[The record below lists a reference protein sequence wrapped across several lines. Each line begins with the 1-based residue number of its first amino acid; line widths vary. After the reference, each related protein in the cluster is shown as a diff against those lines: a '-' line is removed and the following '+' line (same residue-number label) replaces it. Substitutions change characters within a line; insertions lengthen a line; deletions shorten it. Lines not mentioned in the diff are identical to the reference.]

1 MKPEANRRRFLS
13 TCLVGSAITPAP
25 FAYAG
30 AQGKPASQ
38 GMFNVRDFGATGAGG
53 AVETKAL
60 QSAIDAAAAAGG
72 TVYFPA
78 GTYLSG
84 TLRLKSHVTLHL
96 EGGATLL
103 GSTNL
108 ADYPAL
114 QPELRSSVDRETDK
128 SLIFGEN
135 LENVS
140 LTGRGTINGQGAAF
154 KEGDRTRPFLIR
166 FIQCRDAQVS
176 GLTLLD
182 SPMWVQHYLACD
194 NLILRGL
201 TVHSRA
207 NHNNDGIDIDS
218 CQKVFIADCE
228 VFSEDDA
235 ICLKSSID
243 RPCRDVTITNC
254 VVSSLCNGFKMGTGS
269 VGGFDNITISNCT
282 VYDTTLSGIALEIV
296 DGGRMENVVISNIV
310 MRNVR
315 SAIFLRLGNRAA
327 PAYEGAPKP
336 GLGSFRNVILSNIE
350 ANGADKVGCALSGL
364 PERSIEN
371 VTLSNIRIRFEGGGN
386 FTDAGR
392 TPPERP
398 EAYPEYN
405 MFGVLPAYG
414 FYCRHVKNL
423 RFLNTQV
430 ALERE
435 DLRPA
440 LVCEDV
446 EDLRLADFEA
456 ANSNPSLLLR
466 NTRNAWI
473 ESSRAPKGNEVY
485 LRLEGKQTENIFLS
499 GNDLRNSKK
508 PVDRA
513 ADVAPGAVVTD
524 HAGADH

>member
-1 MKPEANRRRFLS
+1 MQSNDSRRRFLGTWLGGGALAVS
-13 TCLVGSAITPAP
+13 PAASVATPN
-25 FAYAG
+25 
-30 AQGKPASQ
+30 PATSQ
-38 GMFNVRDFGATGAGG
+38 GIFNVKDFGATGAGR

-60 QSAIDAAAAAGG
+60 QSAIDAAASAGGG
-72 TVYFPA
+72 TVYFPV

-84 TLRLKSHVTLHL
+84 TLLLKSHVTVHL
-96 EGGATLL
+96 EGGAVLL

-108 ADYPAL
+108 ADYPSI
-114 QPELRSSVDRETDK
+114 QPKLRASTDK
-128 SLIFGEN
+128 EVDKSILYGES

-154 KEGDRTRPFLIR
+154 KEGDHTRPYLIR
-166 FIQCRDAQVS
+166 FVECRDVQVS

-182 SPMWVQHYLACD
+182 SPMWVQQYLGCD
-194 NLILRGL
+194 NLVIRGL
-201 TVHSRA
+201 TVHSRC

-218 CQKVFIADCE
+218 CQKVFVSDCE
-228 VFSEDDA
+228 VFSEDDG

-254 VVSSLCNGFKMGTGS
+254 AVSSLCNGFKMGTGS
-269 VGGFDNITISNCT
+269 VGGFQNIAISNST

-296 DGGRMENVVISNIV
+296 DGGLMENVVISNIA

-315 SAIFLRLGNRAA
+315 SAIFLRLGNRAT

-336 GLGSFRNVILSNIE
+336 GLGFMRNITISNIQ
-350 ANGADKVGCALSGL
+350 ANGADKVGCAISGL
-364 PERSIEN
+364 PERCIEN
-371 VTLSNIRIRFEGGGN
+371 VTLDNIRIRFEGGGN

-392 TPPERP
+392 SPAERP

-405 MFGVLPAYG
+405 MFGVLPGYA

-440 LVCEDV
+440 LVCDDV
-446 EDLRLADFEA
+446 DEIRLSDFEA
-456 ANSNPSLLLR
+456 ANSNPLLLLR

-473 ESSRAPKGNEVY
+473 ESSRAPKGNEVF
-485 LRLEGKQTENIFLS
+485 LRLEGKQTENISLAN
-499 GNDLRNSKK
+499 NDLRNSKK
-508 PVDRA
+508 PLDRGPE
-513 ADVAPGAVVTD
+513 VPPEAVTSK
-524 HAGADH
+524 